1 MTLDTRS
8 RAAGMLTRR
17 GALGALAL
25 AAGAPGF
32 ARAQAAWP
40 SSPVRL
46 IVPFGA
52 GGAVDTLSRAVAN
65 AFGPH
70 SNGQPMVVEN
80 RSGAGGTIAGQFVAQ
95 ARPDGHTLMMADL
108 GANAIGKVLQPSLA
122 YDPATAFTP
131 IIHLVNLPIVIVVRS
146 ESPIRT
152 LDDLIARARGQRDG
166 INYASPG
173 VGHVTHLAPELLA
186 RRAGIRLTA
195 VHYRSGAD
203 VMRSV
208 LAGETEFTFP
218 SVSTAL
224 PFIRQGQARAIAIG
238 TPRPVPTLPGV
249 PAVAAQF
256 PGFEAMTWH
265 GISGPAGMDA
275 GLAQQINAAF
285 RAIITSEEVKSF
297 VETRQ
302 AAEVIAGTPAD
313 FAALVA
319 GDIAKWTPVIREGNI
334 RPE

>member
-1 MTLDTRS
+1 MTHHTRS
-8 RAAGMLTRR
+8 PAAGMLTRR

-25 AAGAPGF
+25 AAGAPGL
-32 ARAQAAWP
+32 ARAQGAWP
-40 SSPVRL
+40 SAPVRL

-70 SNGQPMVVEN
+70 SNGQPIVVEN

-95 ARPDGHTLMMADL
+95 SRPDGHTLMMADL

-131 IIHLVNLPIVIVVRS
+131 IIHLVNLPIVIIVRAG
-146 ESPIRT
+146 SPIRT

-166 INYASPG
+166 LTYASPG

-186 RRAGIRLTA
+186 RRAGVRLTA

-203 VMRSV
+203 VLRSV
-208 LAGETEFTFP
+208 LAGETEFSFP

-224 PFIRQGQARAIAIG
+224 PFIQQGQARAIAIG
-238 TPRPVPTLPGV
+238 TPRPVPSLPGV

-265 GISGPAGMDA
+265 GISGPAGMEA
-275 GLAQQINAAF
+275 GLVQQINAAF
-285 RAIITSEEVKSF
+285 RAIITSAEVKSF

-302 AAEVIAGTPAD
+302 AAEVVAGTPAE

-319 GDIAKWTPVIREGNI
+319 GDIEKWTPVIREGNI
-334 RPE
+334 RAE